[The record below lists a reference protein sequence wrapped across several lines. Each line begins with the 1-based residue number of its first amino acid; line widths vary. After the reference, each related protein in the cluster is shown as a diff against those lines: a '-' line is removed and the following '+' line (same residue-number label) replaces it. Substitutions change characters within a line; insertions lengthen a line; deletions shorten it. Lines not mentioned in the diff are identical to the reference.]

1 MNLRPD
7 YNYTWY
13 LAMVKLN
20 PKDDNHNLKSDI
32 VVKGEGKAVDGA
44 PRNMTL
50 TRRVTYTVMP
60 RQGLGLEASPIDA
73 DAAGNPTVL
82 TITLPNTLGPSVFPL
97 TLKIEAE
104 DNNLTPSDNLT
115 VETGPSSF
123 DSKGN
128 TYYFLKTISYTEYQA
143 LASAS
148 YQVTCAFQTTKAT
161 GKTPVTKIRVTEKLQ
176 EDADRESL
184 FKEGDDATVELTVS
198 PFRLSRYE
206 TSVAA
211 NEISATFSIT
221 STGDENPT
229 WTLTPVGNITSL
241 SAVPALSTG
250 YSGSGNATVTVNF
263 PQNTNTTQTETY
275 TVIAKRNG
283 FPDREFNIT
292 QRPKPMTF
300 PASQFSGSNNTYSSS
315 NDYVSITLEQAQKSG
330 TGTNTYLT
338 LGRRPYYTTYR
349 GSITITPK
357 TGFKITGIQ
366 VTYTDGNNAG
376 YDFNDDDTSVSV
388 NTGSY
393 TRDGS
398 TSNTATWTGS
408 STGDVIFTNGYTTS
422 GWLTTTYNFPQ
433 IASIEVTLENI

>member
-1 MNLRPD
+1 M
-7 YNYTWY
+7 
-13 LAMVKLN
+13 
-20 PKDDNHNLKSDI
+20 
-32 VVKGEGKAVDGA
+32 
-44 PRNMTL
+44 
-50 TRRVTYTVMP
+50 
-60 RQGLGLEASPIDA
+60 
-73 DAAGNPTVL
+73 
-82 TITLPNTLGPSVFPL
+82 FPL

-211 NEISATFSIT
+211 NETSATFSIA

-229 WTLTPVGNITSL
+229 WTLTPSTNITSL
-241 SAVPALSTG
+241 SAVPAFSTG
-250 YSGSGNATVTVNF
+250 YSGSGNATITVNF
-263 PQNTNTTQTETY
+263 PQNTSTTQAVSY
-275 TVIAKRNG
+275 TVTASRDG
-283 FPDREFNIT
+283 FPEREFKIT

-300 PASQFSGSNNTYSSS
+300 NASGFSREQGSTYDYSSS
-315 NDYVSITLEQAQKSG
+315 NEYVSISLGQAQSSG
-330 TGTNTYLT
+330 SGANAYLT
-338 LGRRPYYTTYR
+338 LGRRTTGLTGQTYR
-349 GSITITPK
+349 GSITVTPAEGYQITEIK
-357 TGFKITGIQ
+357 
-366 VTYTDGNNAG
+366 VTYTSSTYAG
-376 YDFNDDDTSVSV
+376 YDFNDDDSVSV
-388 NTGSY
+388 NTGIY
-393 TRDGS
+393 TRDNS
-398 TSNTATWTGS
+398 TSETATWTGS
-408 STGDVIFTNGYTTS
+408 STGDVIFTNGYTTT
-422 GWLTTTYNFPQ
+422 GWIATYHFPQ
-433 IASIEVTLENI
+433 ITSIQVTVERIS